1 MDPSRGIE
9 EPSQTIRVAGFLSS
23 GTNSSL
29 VHLRA
34 RDWSTPMKL
43 TRAAEYLRMSTEHQH
58 YSPENQIATI
68 QAYADLYGFEV
79 IKTYSDAAK
88 SGLRLKNRRDLQRLL
103 QDVIGGNP
111 GFDAVLVYDVSRW
124 GRFQDADEAAHY
136 EFLCRSAGI
145 AVHYCAETFAND
157 YSTSSTVMKAVK
169 RAMAAEYSR
178 GLGNQVFA
186 AEREWAALG
195 YKQGGSAGYGL
206 KRLMISSGGEPKQVL
221 AKGETKCLQSDR
233 IILVPGNPKEVQC
246 VQEIFRLVV
255 EERKSPFWISQELNR
270 TGMLFRGQRWVHQN
284 VYRILTDPK
293 YAGANVWNRSSRRL
307 GGPNTPNPRSEW
319 VIKTKAFEPIVAQE
333 VFVAAQQVLAE
344 RTCVKSNEQILSELR
359 RLLAKHGKLTAAIL
373 DSSPDSPS
381 SNGCRRRFG
390 GLQRA
395 FELAGYTRPLRIA
408 KNHCRP

>member
-1 MDPSRGIE
+1 M
-9 EPSQTIRVAGFLSS
+9 
-23 GTNSSL
+23 N
-29 VHLRA
+29 
-34 RDWSTPMKL
+34 L
-43 TRAAEYLRMSTEHQH
+43 TRAAEYLRMSTEHQQ

-68 QAYADLYGFEV
+68 QAYADRYGFEV

-88 SGLRLKNRRDLQRLL
+88 SGIGLKNRRELQRLL
-103 QDVIGGNP
+103 HDVIGGKP

-157 YSTSSTVMKAVK
+157 YSLSSTVMKAVK

-206 KRLMISSGGEPKQVL
+206 KRLMISSVGEPKQVL
-221 AKGETKCLQSDR
+221 AKGETKCLQSDH
-233 IILVPGNPKEVQC
+233 IILVPGDPKEVQC

-255 EERKSPFWISQELNR
+255 EERKSPFCISQELNR
-270 TGMLFRGQRWVHQN
+270 RGMLYRGNRWVHQN
-284 VYRILTDPK
+284 VYRILMNPK

-307 GGPNTPNPRSEW
+307 GGPNISNPRSEW
-319 VIKTKAFEPIVAQE
+319 VIKTKAFEAIVEPA
-333 VFVAAQQVLAE
+333 VFVSAQQALAE
-344 RTCVKSNEQILSELR
+344 RTCMKSNEQILGELR
-359 RLLAKHGKLTAAIL
+359 CLLAKHGKLTAAIL
-373 DSSPDSPS
+373 DNSPDAPS

-390 GLQRA
+390 GLRRA
-395 FELAGYTRPLRIA
+395 FELAGYTRPIA
-408 KNHCRP
+408 HHQDSCRS